1 MRLNYRNSKNAD
13 MVAAYWNKPLNKP
26 DWYSINNLSEPEP
39 ELFIYDVIGWPYN
52 DVGELVR
59 TMAGIKDKPVLAR
72 INSPGG
78 DYFDGMALANVFAHH
93 PGGVTV
99 RIESLAASIASSLVV
114 SARKAEAYPSAMVMI
129 HNAWVVA
136 MIDENS
142 GMEMVDLLKKIDGNI
157 LDANVK
163 KTKTGKREMKEM
175 MDKETWMTAK
185 EAKEKGFIDTIL
197 DSGKPVKSEF
207 DLSVYANVPD
217 YLKPDY
223 ELTERDAEKALRDA
237 GFSRH
242 KAKAMLAGRLRVD
255 AMEEEVDEAVIEAA
269 LKTLTIFGGK

>member
-1 MRLNYRNSKNAD
+1 MKLDYRNSKNARV
-13 MVAAYWNKPLNKP
+13 VAAYWNKPLDRP
-26 DWYSINNLSEPEP
+26 DWYKINDLADDMTEI
-39 ELFIYDVIGWPYN
+39 FIYDVVGWPYN
-52 DVGELVR
+52 DAGELVR
-59 TMAGIKDKPVLAR
+59 TIAGMKDKHILAR

-78 DYFDGMALANVFAHH
+78 DYFDGLGIANAFANH
-93 PGGVTV
+93 PAGVTT
-99 RIESLAASIASSLVV
+99 RIESLAASITSTIAISGKKV
-114 SARKAEAYPSAMVMI
+114 EAYQNTMFMI

-142 GMEMVDLLKKIDGNI
+142 GQEMVELLKKLDVNMIDMFT
-157 LDANVK
+157 K

-197 DSGKPVKSEF
+197 ESGKPVKAEF
-207 DLSVYANVPD
+207 DLSVFDNLPD
-217 YLKPDY
+217 YLKPDH

-242 KAKAMLAGRLRVD
+242 KAKAMLAGRLRAD
-255 AMEEEVDEAVIEAA
+255 TTEEEAIQAA
-269 LKTLTIFGGK
+269 LKTLNIIGGK